1 MEFVDRS
8 RPGENL
14 KPADL
19 LFPVVCFFDRCIEDA
34 HARGPDVRPGAV
46 PANERNDRLVRD
58 LQLSLVDGNF
68 FAWWRRDV
76 FVRHKAATVAAAG
89 LRRTIVSA
97 GMPPAALSP
106 RRCR

>member
-19 LFPVVCFFDRCIEDA
+19 LFPVVCFFDRRIEDA

-76 FVRHKAATVAAAG
+76 FVRHKAATV
-89 LRRTIVSA
+89 SA
-97 GMPPAALSP
+97 GKAPVMFLTADYPRSSGA
-106 RRCR
+106 RRCD